1 MANKP
6 IEMKKLRAVLRLHD
20 KGRSRRSIAQA
31 CGISKNS
38 VKKYL
43 QIYADL
49 EVPWEELKQLNE
61 KELSVLFV
69 QAAERPPNRRLDQL
83 YAYFPYVQKEL
94 RKTGVTRRLLWEEY
108 RRKHPDGYKITQFCE
123 YYSRWNKRVSPTMHI
138 EYKAGDKVL
147 VDYTGKKLKITD
159 RLTKEERE
167 VETYVSILGA
177 SQLLYVEAS
186 ESQQKVDL
194 IHSCED
200 ALHYYGGV
208 PQAMVTDNL
217 KSAVTKSHRY
227 EPQLNADF
235 ADFAEHYGMAVLPTR
250 AYKPKDKALVEGAVK
265 IVYQKIYGS
274 LRTQTFYCIE
284 DLNAAIWTLLEQV
297 NNGKLTGR
305 PYSRREFFE
314 EVEAKTLSP
323 LPETRFEIRNYCHA
337 TVAQNGHVRLGEDRH
352 FYSVPFR
359 YMRKKVRIAYS
370 SKEVKIYYQYDCIAV
385 HKRTKSPFNY
395 TTDPDH
401 LASTHKEYTKWNAEY
416 FLKWAADIH
425 PDVEALIF
433 RILEKKQHPEQA
445 YRSCIGVLSL
455 QKKVGQERF
464 IRACALALEHGR
476 HSYGWIQSIL
486 ERGLDKVQREDQ
498 ENTTLPPHDN
508 IRGRSYYVTKI
519 NNDE

>member
-6 IEMKKLRAVLRLHD
+6 IEMKRLRTVLRLYD

-31 CGISKNS
+31 CGLSKNT

-43 QIYADL
+43 QIYLDL
-49 EVPWEELKQLNE
+49 KIPWDELKELND

-69 QAAERPPNRRLDQL
+69 QAAERPPNRKLDQL
-83 YAYFPYVQKEL
+83 YTYFPYVQKEL

-108 RRKHPDGYKITQFCE
+108 HRKHPDGYKLSQFCE
-123 YYSRWNKRVSPTMHI
+123 HYRRWSKRVSPSMHI
-138 EYKAGDKVL
+138 EYKAGDKL
-147 VDYTGKKLKITD
+147 LLDYAGKKFVITD

-177 SQLLYVEAS
+177 SQLIYVEVS

-194 IHSCED
+194 ILSSEE
-200 ALHYYGGV
+200 ALIYYRGV

-265 IVYQKIYGS
+265 IVYQKIYAP
-274 LRTQTFYCIE
+274 LRGQTFYSLE
-284 DLNAAIWTLLEQV
+284 ELNAAIRPFLEQI
-297 NNGKLTGR
+297 NNSKLTGR

-323 LPETRFEIRNYCHA
+323 LPATRFEIRSYCHA
-337 TVAQNGHVRLGEDRH
+337 TVAQNGHVRLAEDRH
-352 FYSVPFR
+352 FYSVP
-359 YMRKKVRIAYS
+359 YKYIRKKVRIAYT

-401 LASTHKEYTKWNAEY
+401 LASTHKQYTKWNPEY
-416 FLKWAADIH
+416 FLKWASDIH
-425 PDVEALIF
+425 PDVEALIYQV
-433 RILEKKQHPEQA
+433 LEKKQHPEQA
-445 YRSCIGVLSL
+445 YRSCMGVLGL
-455 QKKVGQERF
+455 HKKVGSERF
-464 IRACALALEHGR
+464 IQACALALEHGR
-476 HSYGWIQSIL
+476 HSYGWVQSIL
-486 ERGLDKVQREDQ
+486 ERGLDKIRREDQ
-498 ENTTLPPHDN
+498 PDAALPAHDN
-508 IRGRSYYVTKI
+508 IRGSEYYK
-519 NNDE
+519 NQNQ